1 MQSNGIPPTAVDPPA
16 TEGKS
21 CFEINLKIVQFRLQ
35 NSKNQC
41 DQIASFPHHTTEQLT
56 ERSLL
61 FATCFFWPF
70 LRKLVNFFATWHRCL
85 KQ

>member
-41 DQIASFPHHTTEQLT
+41 DQMASFPHHTTEQLT

-61 FATCFFWPF
+61 IATCFFGHF
-70 LRKLVNFFATWHRCL
+70 
-85 KQ
+85 